1 MTARQRSPQLTALVT
16 ISLCLLTSLVAAQPI
31 VDHPSQLVFPELR
44 FDPPSAEQFR
54 VELRDGLVVYIQED
68 HTLPTFQLSL
78 SWIGGSY
85 FDPPGKEGLAGLT
98 YALLRSGGTTRMTAD
113 QVDERLEFLS
123 AQIGTSAGLY
133 EGTASCWCLSRDTD
147 EVLGLLA
154 DILLRPAFEEDK
166 IRREREEALET
177 LSHRYDSPAS
187 LLGARLPKL
196 LYGDAPPGRTVTGAS
211 VMGITRDDLIAFHKN
226 FVGANKAILTVS
238 GDFAREEMLD
248 KLSDALAE
256 FVPTGATMPDRDERL
271 ELPGAATPATYLL
284 NKAGPQAQG
293 QMCHLGIERHDPDF
307 VPLRVLNYV
316 LGGGGLSDRLAR
328 RVRGDE
334 GLTYAISSTVEAPY
348 GRRGAVGVSFSC
360 GANNA
365 AYVVSLVREEIDR
378 IRAEEVTDEE
388 LTIAKDAFLGTFP
401 DAFSTPYDV
410 IANLA
415 ALERA
420 EVPLDFYSRVRDEIA
435 AVTRADLLRVAR
447 EHWRPDALLIVLA
460 GDAAAMQAGNPEK
473 PATFGDAARVH
484 VIEPK
489 DPVACE

>member
-284 NKAGPQAQG
+284 NKAGPQ
-293 QMCHLGIERHDPDF
+293 
-307 VPLRVLNYV
+307 
-316 LGGGGLSDRLAR
+316 
-328 RVRGDE
+328 
-334 GLTYAISSTVEAPY
+334 
-348 GRRGAVGVSFSC
+348 
-360 GANNA
+360 
-365 AYVVSLVREEIDR
+365 
-378 IRAEEVTDEE
+378 
-388 LTIAKDAFLGTFP
+388 
-401 DAFSTPYDV
+401 
-410 IANLA
+410 
-415 ALERA
+415 
-420 EVPLDFYSRVRDEIA
+420 
-435 AVTRADLLRVAR
+435 
-447 EHWRPDALLIVLA
+447 
-460 GDAAAMQAGNPEK
+460 
-473 PATFGDAARVH
+473 
-484 VIEPK
+484 
-489 DPVACE
+489 

>member
-1 MTARQRSPQLTALVT
+1 MTARQRSPRLTALV
-16 ISLCLLTSLVAAQPI
+16 IVSLGLLASLVAAQPV

-44 FDPPSAEQFR
+44 FDPPSADEFR
-54 VELRDGLVVYIQED
+54 VEAKDGLVVYIQED

-78 SWIGGSY
+78 SWVGGSY

-98 YALLRSGGTTRMTAD
+98 YALLRSGGTTRMTGD
-113 QVDERLEFLS
+113 QIDERLEFLS
-123 AQIGTSAGLY
+123 ARIGTSAGLY
-133 EGTASCWCLSRDTD
+133 EGSASCWCLSRDTD
-147 EVLGLLA
+147 EVLGLFA

-196 LYGDAPPGRTVTGAS
+196 LYGDSPPGRTVTGAS
-211 VMGITRDDLIAFHKN
+211 VTAITRDDLVAFHKS

-238 GDFAREEMLD
+238 GDFDREEMLD
-248 KLSDALAE
+248 KLTGLLAE
-256 FVPTGATMPDRDERL
+256 FAPTGVTMPDRDERL
-271 ELPGAATPATYLL
+271 ELPGAAAPATYLL
-284 NKAGPQAQG
+284 NKAGPQVHG
-293 QMCHLGIERHDPDF
+293 QMCHLGIERHSPDF
-307 VPLRVLNYV
+307 IPLRVLNYV

-328 RVRGDE
+328 RVRADE
-334 GLTYAISSTVEAPY
+334 GLTYSISSTVEAPY
-348 GRRGAVGVSFSC
+348 GRRGAMGVSFSC

-378 IRAEEVTDEE
+378 IRTEEVTDEE

-415 ALERA
+415 GLERA
-420 EVPLDFYSRVRDEIA
+420 EVSLDFYSRVRDEIA
-435 AVTRADLLRVAR
+435 AVTKADLLRVAR
-447 EHWRPDALLIVLA
+447 EYWRPEALLVVLA

-473 PATFGDAARVH
+473 PATFGDAGQVH